1 MKTVPGLKSQ
11 NKFVFFLAV
20 LQLHLIMVWGFV
32 VSDSGV
38 STASGQGKCPFLATR
53 DYFARQMIA
62 VGQCF
67 TDAPTVFKPPKIDGR
82 SLCSRRSNIRA
93 RLKRRISLRGGSRAD
108 SALYAGSDE
117 DGGGGTVAHSQCE
130 PADPNLE
137 VVVLGI
143 SHHTAPVEVRERL
156 AVPEELWNEAS
167 QTLCQYKSISEAAVL
182 STCNRFE
189 IYLSGKNKFECVRDG
204 IHYLEQRAGPEM
216 DLKSLRSSIFILSGD
231 DAIWH
236 LFRVAA
242 GLDSI
247 VLGEGQILAQVKKAY
262 EHGVSPSGSAGK
274 VVSRML
280 NTALAAGKRVRTETQ
295 ISKGS
300 VSISSAAA
308 AFTTG
313 ILKGELNEM
322 VQPTAGSASEPRT
335 RPSEH
340 VYPALD
346 QARIAILG
354 AGKMARLLLVH
365 LESQGIKNVTI
376 VNRTPERIRELQQE
390 FPEMAI
396 ELRGMEEVYDV
407 VRESDI
413 IYPST
418 SSPGYIV
425 EPAELSKC
433 LKERSRPYTV
443 QFVDISVPRNVHP
456 DCAMVPG
463 VALFN
468 VDHLKL
474 VVDRN
479 SALRQLEIVN
489 AEGILR
495 QEMEKY
501 KQWQQ
506 SLNAIP
512 TIAKLYEKA
521 EVVRSEELQ
530 KLSKKLLNLS
540 ERDMEVVDRLSKLIV
555 AKLIHGPV
563 NHLRQQKEIE
573 SVKTAIQQ
581 LQQAFQLEASS

>member
-1 MKTVPGLKSQ
+1 MSGLKSQ

-32 VSDSGV
+32 VSDSV
-38 STASGQGKCPFLATR
+38 SAANSGHGKCPFLATR

-67 TDAPTVFKPPKIDGR
+67 TDAPTVFKPPKINGR
-82 SLCSRRSNIRA
+82 SSASRRSILRA
-93 RLKRRISLRGGSRAD
+93 KLKRRISLRGGSRGD
-108 SALYAGSDE
+108 FALHAVPDE
-117 DGGGGTVAHSQCE
+117 GDGGGYIAAHNNQCG
-130 PADPNLE
+130 PADPSLE

-167 QTLCQYKSISEAAVL
+167 RTLCGYKSISEAAVL

-204 IHYLEQRAGPEM
+204 IHYLEQRAGPDM

-247 VLGEGQILAQVKKAY
+247 VLGEGQILAQVKKSY
-262 EHGVSPSGSAGK
+262 EHGVSPSGSSGK

-308 AFTTG
+308 AFTSG

-322 VQPTAGSASEPRT
+322 VQPPHS

-354 AGKMARLLLVH
+354 AGKMARLLLIH
-365 LESQGIKNVTI
+365 LESQGVKNVTI
-376 VNRTPERIRELQQE
+376 VNRTPERMKELQQE
-390 FPEMAI
+390 FPEMSI
-396 ELRGMEEVYDV
+396 ELRGIEEVYDV

-425 EPAELSKC
+425 EPVELSKH
-433 LKERSRPYTV
+433 LKERTRPYTV

-489 AEGILR
+489 AEEILR
-495 QEMEKY
+495 QEMDKY

-521 EVVRSEELQ
+521 EVVRSEEVQ

-540 ERDMEVVDRLSKLIV
+540 ERDMEIVDRLSKLIV

-563 NHLRQQKEIE
+563 NHLRQQKGIE
-573 SVKTAIQQ
+573 SAKTAISQ